1 MLRIILLVAIGV
13 VGWLI
18 YTAEKPFPAGE
29 QQTQPETEK
38 PPVKEEIAAT
48 SSSELRDY
56 AARTDALLKKL
67 KDADREGLIEND
79 VKWGNF
85 ARSFQEEWVSLKK
98 ERLQP
103 QEASVLVAG
112 VASSLQTY
120 FMTVASKAPREKKT
134 ESLDF
139 INEAVKDR
147 DAFIE
152 KLP

>member
-13 VGWLI
+13 MGWMI

-29 QQTQPETEK
+29 QQTQPETK
-38 PPVKEEIAAT
+38 KQPVKEEILAT
-48 SSSELRDY
+48 SASDLRDY

-67 KDADREGLIEND
+67 KEADREGLIEND
-79 VKWGNF
+79 VEWGKF
-85 ARSFQEEWVSLKK
+85 ARSFQEEWVLLKK

-103 QEASVLVAG
+103 QEASILVAG
-112 VASSLQTY
+112 VASALQTY
-120 FMTVASKAPREKKT
+120 FMTLASKAPREKKMET
-134 ESLDF
+134 LDF

-147 DAFIE
+147 NAFIE